1 MKRRNIIQQL
11 TQQAGQLVADFN
23 GKSVQVDLEENSPHQ
38 YISPTNM
45 GEHGMVTVGDNYPS
59 YTPMANMNGNGA
71 VTSRATQ
78 QSPIM
83 QALDEIPHTQQTYTV
98 IVKNDGAAPVDVALF
113 GGYAE
118 PTIPNDVTIELA
130 EKKGGYPRLVRE
142 TITKPFT
149 LKNLK
154 LIASNDAQFA
164 NPLTLFSDQS
174 TGRTVSETIHPVNYR
189 TSGQFQSSILDIPI
203 QYKIDSD
210 AQIIFSLNAGVELT
224 FVFSVSTRV
233 DLSNILKAKPALTA
247 SKS

>member
-11 TQQAGQLVADFN
+11 TQQAGQLVADYN
-23 GKSVQVDLEENSPHQ
+23 GQPIQVDLGENAPSE
-38 YISPTNM
+38 YISPANLGHYGMTIV
-45 GEHGMVTVGDNYPS
+45 GESYPS
-59 YTPMANMNGNGA
+59 YDPMANMNGA
-71 VTSRATQ
+71 VTSTSQ
-78 QSPIM
+78 QGSII
-83 QALDEIPHTQQTYTV
+83 QALDEIPHTQRTHTV
-98 IVKNDGAAPVDVALF
+98 IVTNNGDSAVEVALF

-118 PTIPNDVTIELA
+118 PAIPDDVTIELA
-130 EKKGGYPRLVRE
+130 EKKGGYSRFVRE

-149 LKNLK
+149 LKSVK

-174 TGRTVSETIHPVNYR
+174 TGRIISETIHPVNYR
-189 TSGQFQSSILDIPI
+189 TSGQFQSSILEIPL

-224 FVFSVSTRV
+224 FVFSVNTRV
-233 DLSNILKAKPALTA
+233 ELSNILKAKPALTA